1 MGSAS
6 FHFVKFLRSSIIKNN
21 PNVFLITKK
30 LELFQIGCKTC
41 ASVEHFLGAMGVVF
55 RKKRVIHTYGL

>member
-21 PNVFLITKK
+21 PNVLRMMKK
-30 LELFQIGCKTC
+30 FELFQNGWGSWIRTN
-41 ASVEHFLGAMGVVF
+41 E
-55 RKKRVIHTYGL
+55 

>member
-30 LELFQIGCKTC
+30 FELFQIGWGSWIRTN
-41 ASVEHFLGAMGVVF
+41 E
-55 RKKRVIHTYGL
+55 

>member
-6 FHFVKFLRSSIIKNN
+6 FHSVKFLRSSIIKNN

-30 LELFQIGCKTC
+30 FELFQIGWGSWIRTN
-41 ASVEHFLGAMGVVF
+41 E
-55 RKKRVIHTYGL
+55 

>member
-21 PNVFLITKK
+21 PNVFLIAKK
-30 LELFQIGCKTC
+30 FELFQIGWGSWIRTN
-41 ASVEHFLGAMGVVF
+41 E
-55 RKKRVIHTYGL
+55 

>member
-30 LELFQIGCKTC
+30 FELFQIGCKM
-41 ASVEHFLGAMGVVF
+41 SKPIEPPVF
-55 RKKRVIHTYGL
+55 KKSYYYVIWG